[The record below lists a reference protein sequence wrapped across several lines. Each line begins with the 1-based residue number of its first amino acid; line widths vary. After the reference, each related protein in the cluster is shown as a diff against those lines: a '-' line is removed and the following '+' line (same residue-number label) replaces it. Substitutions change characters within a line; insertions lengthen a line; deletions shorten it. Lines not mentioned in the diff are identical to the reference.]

1 MKLISDW
8 KSAWKYASVFTSG
21 LGIVIT
27 LILETL
33 TETWMFIPTDTKA
46 RFPEPGYI
54 AIGFMVLSILGR
66 VIQFT
71 ANKLEDM
78 SDDAEESVK
87 K

>member
-1 MKLISDW
+1 MKLINDW
-8 KSAWKYASVFTSG
+8 KSAWKFASVIMSG
-21 LGIVIT
+21 LGIVVT
-27 LILETL
+27 LTLETL
-33 TETWMFIPTDTKA
+33 TGVWAAVPADMRTHLPA
-46 RFPEPGYI
+46 PGYI
-54 AIGFMVLSILGR
+54 AISFMVLSILGR

>member
-1 MKLISDW
+1 MKLIDDW

-33 TETWMFIPTDTKA
+33 TGLWVSIPADMRA
-46 RFPEPGYI
+46 QLPEPGYI

-78 SDDAEESVK
+78 ADDAEESVK